1 MNFINIIKDLAL
13 DFLIILWM
21 WVLCFN
27 KCIPDISAF
36 NSRKR
41 IAWYHRKNDAIH
53 AGDNVPLYS
62 LFGSARSRIRVD
74 CERLI
79 ASTLFLFLF
88 TLSKVAL
95 FPRNCTQSF
104 NPDTHTA
111 TRVVRWRLYTF
122 SNDYSKLVR
131 HSGGTTVI
139 NKRSDVA
146 RIEIRVITWLQYR
159 ATLIPCSL
167 QCSLKVLY

>member
-1 MNFINIIKDLAL
+1 MNFINIIKDLTL
-13 DFLIILWM
+13 DFLVILWI
-21 WVLCFN
+21 WVLCLD

-41 IAWYHRKNDAIH
+41 IAWYHRKNVTIYVD
-53 AGDNVPLYS
+53 DNVPLYS

-79 ASTLFLFLF
+79 VSTPFLFQF

-104 NPDTHTA
+104 NPDTRIVI
-111 TRVVRWRLYTF
+111 RVVRWRLYTF
-122 SNDYSKLVR
+122 SNNYLKLMR

-139 NKRSDVA
+139 NKQSDVA
-146 RIEIRVITWLQYR
+146 RIKIRVITWLRYIGQH
-159 ATLIPCSL
+159 
-167 QCSLKVLY
+167 